1 MNFNKV
7 QLTPAVVGAM
17 GKFCQ
22 KVLPEVLIDDAISK
36 RGLMN
41 HRFRVEEAQKIA
53 LLDMLILLGVLYE

>member
-1 MNFNKV
+1 MNFNKA

-17 GKFCQ
+17 GKFCL
-22 KVLPEVLIDDAISK
+22 KFDDAISK

-53 LLDMLILLGVLYE
+53 LLGMLILLGVLYE